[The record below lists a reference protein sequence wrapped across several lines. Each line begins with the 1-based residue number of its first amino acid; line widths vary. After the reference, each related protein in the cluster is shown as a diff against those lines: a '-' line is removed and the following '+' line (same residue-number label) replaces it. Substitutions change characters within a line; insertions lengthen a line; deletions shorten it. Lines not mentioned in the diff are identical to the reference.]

1 MRVDDGK
8 IGKRGKMDR
17 GRVQRSEFIKARSRI
32 ENVNTTGRE
41 SRSMDLPRFG
51 RRQRCEE
58 SGIVA
63 VIERSGEEDQADD
76 DIG

>member
-1 MRVDDGK
+1 MRVDDGE

-17 GRVQRSEFIKARSRI
+17 GRVQRNEFIQARS
-32 ENVNTTGRE
+32 GRE
-41 SRSMDLPRFG
+41 SRCMNPPRFG
-51 RRQRCEE
+51 KRQRCEE

-63 VIERSGEEDQADD
+63 VIQRSGEKDQADD